1 MMKKILLVS
10 LLSSAV
16 TGVMAQSDNKESGF
30 YVEAGLIQAYYK
42 EPSLNFN
49 NAMGSLKGGYN
60 IDKNFAIEG
69 MYAGNL
75 NSSSGYVGAVYVT
88 AQVQNAYGIY
98 GKAKIDLNDIFAIY
112 AKAGATNGTV
122 SASASFGGN
131 FASAFASGTSPSF
144 GAGVQANISKETYA
158 SLEYMSY
165 YNRNSVTIAGPSIN
179 VGYKF

>member
-1 MMKKILLVS
+1 
-10 LLSSAV
+10 
-16 TGVMAQSDNKESGF
+16 
-30 YVEAGLIQAYYK
+30 
-42 EPSLNFN
+42 
-49 NAMGSLKGGYN
+49 
-60 IDKNFAIEG
+60 
-69 MYAGNL
+69 
-75 NSSSGYVGAVYVT
+75 
-88 AQVQNAYGIY
+88 
-98 GKAKIDLNDIFAIY
+98 KIDLNDIFAIY